1 MEQELLNA
9 LICTLENVIL
19 FLWNLLSTFLLN
31 VAVLTF
37 LAILI
42 FLSFASEGVYNIPP
56 TEI

>member
-1 MEQELLNA
+1 MLFYSFETFFF
-9 LICTLENVIL
+9 TL
-19 FLWNLLSTFLLN
+19 LLN